1 MGARAILLP
10 VDEFA
15 KMDIFFV
22 VTTIAVVIG
31 SIAFA
36 VIAYY
41 LIRILRSADEIVA
54 DAKEVAHGVKE
65 ASEQVFDD
73 VANVRGRVVGA
84 VQALATLAGFAKRR
98 SGSEATPRRRMSKHK
113 DESGESE
120 A

>member
-1 MGARAILLP
+1 

-84 VQALATLAGFAKRR
+84 VQALATLAGFARGR
-98 SGSEATPRRRMSKHK
+98 SKNVTSRRRASKQK
-113 DESGESE
+113 EESGEDE